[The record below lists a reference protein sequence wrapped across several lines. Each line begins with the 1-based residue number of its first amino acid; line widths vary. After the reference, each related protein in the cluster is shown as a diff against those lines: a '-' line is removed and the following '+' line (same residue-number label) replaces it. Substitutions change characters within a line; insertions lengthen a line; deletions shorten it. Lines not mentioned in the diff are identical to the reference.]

1 MRRAVLGSLAFLGAL
16 VLATS
21 TFAPAN
27 ASTWFRH
34 TQWRLN
40 NFGCDAGSTTG
51 SPNDHTE
58 AAIIRFQAA
67 NWLAQTGTLTDA
79 TKAKLLKTTAVHC
92 DKRPVPSRSGTG
104 RRLVISQKQNWI
116 WLVRE
121 GGDIA
126 AQGGMIDNPDIVSV
140 GTYYSGSKCGRPAK
154 ILHNLSY
161 DHKLTLDYFTRII
174 ACGVGIHRVPKY
186 VGTDTQ
192 IHPDWMLGTNMM
204 TSHGC
209 TRVSNETAKHIWYF
223 ADPGTKV
230 VVIDR

>member
-1 MRRAVLGSLAFLGAL
+1 MRRAVLGSLTVLGAFVL
-16 VLATS
+16 VAATL
-21 TFAPAN
+21 APAG

-40 NFGCDAGSTTG
+40 NFGCDAGPTTG
-51 SPNDHTE
+51 SPNEHTK

-67 NWLAQTGTLTDA
+67 NWLSQTGTLTDA
-79 TKAKLLKTTAVHC
+79 TKAKLLKTTSVHC
-92 DKRPVPSRSGTG
+92 DKRPVPSKSGTG
-104 RRLVISQKQNWI
+104 RRIVISQKQNWI
-116 WLVRE
+116 WLVRD
-121 GGDIA
+121 GGVIA

-154 ILHNLSY
+154 IRHNLSY

-174 ACGVGIHRVPKY
+174 ACGVGIHRVPTY

-209 TRVSNETAKHIWYF
+209 TRESNETAKHIWYF

-230 VVIDR
+230 VVVR